1 MAYDVRVIPIR
12 EFIKTDIT
20 GDVDMSA
27 SRKMLSELM
36 AVCKRENMSRIL
48 IDCREASSPATTLD
62 VWTLARDLGS
72 LGVTYEDRV
81 ALLNRPKDSFD
92 RGAFLEVC
100 ATNRGYQIKAFRE
113 FEQAFSWLTSEDSST
128 DIKADTER

>member
-12 EFIKTDIT
+12 EFMKTDIS
-20 GDVDMSA
+20 GEVDMSA

-36 AVCKRENMSRIL
+36 AICKRENMSRIL
-48 IDCREASSPATTLD
+48 IDCREASSHATTLD
-62 VWTLARDLGS
+62 VWTLAKDLGS
-72 LGVTYEDRV
+72 LGVTYEYRV
-81 ALLNRPKDSFD
+81 AVLNRPKDDFD

-113 FEQAFSWLTSEDSST
+113 FEMAFHWLTSEESST
-128 DIKADTER
+128 EINVDR